1 VVDEYG
7 DDAWMSE
14 KRDWP
19 EVGVKGRSCDTK
31 LAGDVGRMW
40 LYFSVIRLCIM
51 RARSWSDMLSALIS
65 WMRSRRWAMPSSAGS
80 NSAMVL
86 AFWLG
91 VLEGRWSEIGDGADE
106 RDESTS
112 R

>member
-1 VVDEYG
+1 
-7 DDAWMSE
+7 M
-14 KRDWP
+14 
-19 EVGVKGRSCDTK
+19 K
-31 LAGDVGRMW
+31 LAGEVGRMW

-65 WMRSRRWAMPSSAGS
+65 WMRMRRWAMPSSAGS
-80 NSAMVL
+80 DSDMAL

-91 VLEGRWSEIGDGADE
+91 VLAGRWRKVGDGAVE
-106 RDESTS
+106 RDESTW